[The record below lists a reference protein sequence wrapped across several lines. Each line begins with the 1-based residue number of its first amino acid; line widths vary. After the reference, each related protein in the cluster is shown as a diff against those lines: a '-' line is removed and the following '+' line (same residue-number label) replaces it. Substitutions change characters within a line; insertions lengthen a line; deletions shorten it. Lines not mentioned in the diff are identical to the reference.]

1 MKVYVLM
8 YDADQYRGVFSSVGK
23 AVEFIKSQYSDGIK
37 ITRVEQVYG
46 HYHEVYTE
54 YTYTDWDT
62 NEEIVDERNPYT
74 IIEEVLDDSEFYGRT

>member
-8 YDADQYRGVFSSVGK
+8 YDCSQYQGVFTSVEK
-23 AVEFIKSQYSDGIK
+23 AVEYIKSQYKDGIK
-37 ITRVEQVYG
+37 ITRVEQVFG
-46 HYHEVYTE
+46 RYHEVYTE

-62 NEEIVDERNPYT
+62 NEDVVGERNSYT

>member
-8 YDADQYRGVFSSVGK
+8 YEGSEYQGVFTSVEK
-23 AVEFIKSQYSDGIK
+23 AVEYIKSQYKNGIK

-46 HYHEVYTE
+46 RYHEVYTE

-62 NEEIVDERNPYT
+62 NEKVVDERNPYT